1 MDNLEKA
8 SELPFNA
15 LKRESAALI
24 LQGLRRDAY
33 AGVLKARGSRVG
45 EAYICDLLL
54 DGLGRKL
61 EIRIT
66 GRLTPHRSSR
76 GSHRITAA
84 IHGLSF
90 LLKPPRM
97 ELRPFHPNDAE
108 VPHFVGRIDFEVA
121 IFRLNV
127 LPFAAEG
134 GLAWVCVLE
143 IRRQE
148 GC

>member
-1 MDNLEKA
+1 MDNLIKTNEP
-8 SELPFNA
+8 PFGA

-33 AGVLKARGSRVG
+33 AGVLKARDSSVG

-61 EIRIT
+61 EIRIS
-66 GRLTPHRSSR
+66 GCLTPHRSSR

-90 LLKPPRM
+90 LLKPPRA
-97 ELRPFHPNDAE
+97 EFLPFSFKGGE
-108 VPHFVGRIDFEVA
+108 TQHFVANIDLQVA
-121 IFRLNV
+121 ILRLNV
-127 LPFAAEG
+127 LPFASEG
-134 GLAWVCVLE
+134 GPAWVCVLE

>member
-1 MDNLEKA
+1 MDNLIKTNEP
-8 SELPFNA
+8 PFGM

-24 LQGLRRDAY
+24 LQGLRREAY
-33 AGVLKARGSRVG
+33 AGVLKARDSRVG

-61 EIRIT
+61 EIRIY
-66 GRLTPHRSSR
+66 GCLTPHQSSR
-76 GSHRITAA
+76 ESNLITAA

-97 ELRPFHPNDAE
+97 ELRPFHPNEAE
-108 VPHFVGRIDFEVA
+108 VPHLVGRIDFQVA
-121 IFRLNV
+121 IFRLSV
-127 LPFAAEG
+127 LPYASQG
-134 GLAWVCVLE
+134 GPAWVCVLE

-148 GC
+148 GR